1 MQKALRP
8 LLRPDGA
15 GSHSMLGNLVDGAHA
30 GPTLLVPL
38 PRGHVSA
45 VADALGRIPRL
56 GDMRG
61 RLAMV
66 NIGAI
71 GVDAAQDDWL
81 RNHIGPVDETLYVST
96 GELDGMDPRP
106 VQQTLS
112 TILQKATELGMISG
126 RGVMPLHPGRQSPL
140 AASAR

>member
-1 MQKALRP
+1 
-8 LLRPDGA
+8 
-15 GSHSMLGNLVDGAHA
+15 MLGNLVDGAHA

-56 GDMRG
+56 GDIRG
-61 RLAMV
+61 RIAIV

-71 GVDAAQDDWL
+71 GVDNTQDVWL
-81 RNHIGPVDETLYVST
+81 RNHIGPVDDTLYISI
-96 GELDGMDPRP
+96 GELDGVDPRA

-112 TILQKATELGMISG
+112 AILQKATELGMISG
-126 RGVMPLHPGRQSPL
+126 RGVASLYPGRQSPL
-140 AASAR
+140 ATNTR